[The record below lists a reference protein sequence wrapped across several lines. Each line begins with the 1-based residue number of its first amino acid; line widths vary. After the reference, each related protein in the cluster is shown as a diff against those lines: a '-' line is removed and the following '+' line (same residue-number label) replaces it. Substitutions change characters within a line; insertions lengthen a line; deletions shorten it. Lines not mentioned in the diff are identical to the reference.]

1 MQPHVG
7 KRLLVVR
14 QGIYG
19 REGGA
24 RVKQGQFFSPAWGN
38 SIEAQE
44 LAYIIARNIETPRLL
59 PLMLGWARATEK
71 ALHKEGVSK

>member
-1 MQPHVG
+1 M
-7 KRLLVVR
+7 
-14 QGIYG
+14 
-19 REGGA
+19 
-24 RVKQGQFFSPAWGN
+24 KQEQFFSSAWGN

-44 LAYIIARNIETPRLL
+44 LAYIIARNIETPRFL

>member
-1 MQPHVG
+1 M
-7 KRLLVVR
+7 
-14 QGIYG
+14 
-19 REGGA
+19 
-24 RVKQGQFFSPAWGN
+24 KQGQFFSPAWGN

-44 LAYIIARNIETPRLL
+44 LAYIIARNIETPRFL

>member
-1 MQPHVG
+1 MKEEQ
-7 KRLLVVR
+7 LL
-14 QGIYG
+14 
-19 REGGA
+19 
-24 RVKQGQFFSPAWGN
+24 SPTWGN

-59 PLMLGWARATEK
+59 PLMLGATEK

>member
-1 MQPHVG
+1 MKEEQ
-7 KRLLVVR
+7 LL
-14 QGIYG
+14 
-19 REGGA
+19 
-24 RVKQGQFFSPAWGN
+24 SPAWGN